1 MNIMEGKHSYKDTT
15 ASINS
20 TRHGEEC
27 IDRRGENTLILLSC
41 HVFQI
46 YEILVKKKHI

>member
-27 IDRRGENTLILLSC
+27 IDRLGENTLILLSC
-41 HVFQI
+41 HVFRFTK
-46 YEILVKKKHI
+46 L